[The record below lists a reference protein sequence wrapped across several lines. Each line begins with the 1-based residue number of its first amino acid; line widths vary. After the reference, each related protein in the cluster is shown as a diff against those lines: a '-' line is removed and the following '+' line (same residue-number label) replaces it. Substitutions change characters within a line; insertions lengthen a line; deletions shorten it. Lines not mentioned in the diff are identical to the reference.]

1 MSDTTERVRGF
12 MKLYAVYAIVGVVC
26 VIYTMIGSFD
36 VEKKEGVGLLT
47 ILSDMLVPYVFG
59 ICITTLLKE
68 QGLAMGDAEPT
79 VMRAVE
85 AHEAEAQRCAPEVEA
100 LSEWCREETARALRQ
115 ERMRILADEGLVYED
130 YFTEG
135 KPPVAYEPRMK
146 EVRVLRRGWI
156 SRAKWNRMERRRE
169 AAFYR
174 AARFRIKP
182 LRAGDLLSEGHRSGN
197 PFYMGRSQAEYRAS
211 TFGVSLLTK
220 PLTALIMGYYTIK
233 QIENFQPQV
242 LIWQVFGVAVFVAF
256 GLVAMMQAQD
266 YKKTEYTGRM
276 VRKTGYMRQF
286 RAACLHDGMEAV
298 GAEEKKVTETEPEKA
313 TENGKGQEAG

>member
-100 LSEWCREETARALRQ
+100 LSEWCREETERALRQ
-115 ERMRILADEGLVYED
+115 ERMRILADEGLIYED

-146 EVRVLRRGWI
+146 DVMVFRRGWI
-156 SRAKWNRMERRRE
+156 SRWKWNRMERRRE
-169 AAFYR
+169 VAFYR

-182 LRAGDLLSEGHRSGN
+182 LRAGELLSEGHRSGN

-233 QIENFQPQV
+233 QIEDFQPEV

-256 GLVAMMQAQD
+256 GLVAMLQAQD

-276 VRKTGYMRQF
+276 VRKTGYLRQF
-286 RAACLHDGMEAV
+286 RAAVLHEDEDKDTEKQDGKEQVEGNA
-298 GAEEKKVTETEPEKA
+298 
-313 TENGKGQEAG
+313 Q